1 VLEHW
6 ILALAGSPWVYV
18 ALYAFATID
27 GFFPP
32 IPSESVVIALAALAA
47 SSGTPAIAVLIPVAA
62 LGAFTG
68 DQIAYTIGTKVDLHA
83 LRLFRGRNGRKALA
97 WAEHALA
104 HRGSSFILAARYIPI
119 GRVAVNMTA
128 GSLGFPRRRFVGLT
142 ALAGL
147 TWAAYGTAIGIG
159 TGAWLEGHPVV
170 AVAVGIVVGVV
181 VGLVID
187 WALRRFLPAGDQP
200 VAMDGKRT
208 AQPAAGSPTTL
219 GAGAAT
225 AGAEPHPSAG
235 GLPHPSAGT
244 VQRPSAGA

>member
-1 VLEHW
+1 MLEHW
-6 ILALAGSPWVYV
+6 ILALAGSPWVFV

-32 IPSESVVIALAALAA
+32 IPSESVVIGLAALSA
-47 SSGTPAIAVLIPVAA
+47 STGAPAIALLIPVAA

-68 DQIAYTIGTKVDLHA
+68 DQIAYTIGTKVDLHS

-97 WAEHALA
+97 WAENALA

-119 GRVAVNMTA
+119 GRVAVNMSA
-128 GSLGFPRRRFVGLT
+128 GALGFPRRRFVGLT

-159 TGAWLEGHPVV
+159 AGAWLKGHPVV
-170 AVAVGIVVGVV
+170 AIAVGIAVGVV

-187 WALRRFLPAGDQP
+187 WALRRFLPAGDEP
-200 VAMDGKRT
+200 VALDQRRAEQPAPGRPADPGAGT
-208 AQPAAGSPTTL
+208 VAPATEPRPAAGT
-219 GAGAAT
+219 
-225 AGAEPHPSAG
+225 
-235 GLPHPSAGT
+235 
-244 VQRPSAGA
+244 

>member
-47 SSGTPAIAVLIPVAA
+47 SSGEPAIAVLIPVAA

-68 DQIAYTIGTKVDLHA
+68 DQIAYTIGTRVDLHS
-83 LRLFRGRNGRKALA
+83 LRLFRGRNGRKALE

-128 GSLGFPRRRFVGLT
+128 GSLGFPRRRFMALT
-142 ALAGL
+142 GLAGL
-147 TWAAYGTAIGIG
+147 TWAAYGTAIGVG
-159 TGAWLEGHPVV
+159 TGAWLKGHPVI
-170 AVAVGIVVGVV
+170 AVAVGIVVGIV
-181 VGLVID
+181 VGLAID
-187 WALRRFLPAGDQP
+187 WALRRFLPAGDMP
-200 VAMDGKRT
+200 VALVQKQ
-208 AQPAAGSPTTL
+208 AAHAPASVPTDSP
-219 GAGAAT
+219 AAT
-225 AGAEPHPSAG
+225 ATAEPP
-235 GLPHPSAGT
+235 
-244 VQRPSAGA
+244 PSAGA

>member
-6 ILALAGSPWVYV
+6 VLALEHWVLALAGSPWVYV

-47 SSGTPAIAVLIPVAA
+47 STGEPAIAVLIPVAA

-68 DQIAYTIGTKVDLHA
+68 DQIAYTIGSRVDLHSV
-83 LRLFRGRNGRKALA
+83 RLFRGRNGRKALE

-128 GSLGFPRRRFVGLT
+128 GALGFPRRRFMVLT
-142 ALAGL
+142 GLAGL

-159 TGAWLEGHPVV
+159 TGAWLKGHPVI
-170 AVAVGIVVGVV
+170 AVVVGIVVGIV
-181 VGLVID
+181 VGLAID
-187 WALRRFLPAGDQP
+187 WALRRFLPAGAEP
-200 VAMDGKRT
+200 VALDQKR
-208 AQPAAGSPTTL
+208 AAHPRANLPTDP
-219 GAGAAT
+219 GAGTAT
-225 AGAEPHPSAG
+225 AAAEPG
-235 GLPHPSAGT
+235 
-244 VQRPSAGA
+244 PSAGA

>member
-1 VLEHW
+1 MLEQW
-6 ILALAGSPWVYV
+6 VLALAGSPWVYV
-18 ALYAFATID
+18 ALYVFATID

-32 IPSESVVIALAALAA
+32 IPSESVVIALAALSAA
-47 SSGTPAIAVLIPVAA
+47 TGEPSIAILIPVAA

-68 DQIAYTIGTKVDLHA
+68 DQIAYAIGMKVDLHG
-83 LRLFRGRNGRKALA
+83 LRLFRGPRGRKALE
-97 WAEHALA
+97 WAENALA

-128 GSLGFPRRRFVGLT
+128 GSLGFPRRRFAGLT

-159 TGAWLEGHPVV
+159 TGAWLKGHPVV

-187 WALRRFLPAGDQP
+187 WLLRRFGP
-200 VAMDGKRT
+200 VADKPVALDRDR
-208 AQPAAGSPTTL
+208 AARSAGRAPTEPGG
-219 GAGAAT
+219 GATSAA
-225 AGAEPHPSAG
+225 AEPS
-235 GLPHPSAGT
+235 
-244 VQRPSAGA
+244 PSAGA

>member
-6 ILALAGSPWVYV
+6 VLALAGSPWVYV

-47 SSGTPAIAVLIPVAA
+47 STGEPAIAVLIPVAA

-68 DQIAYTIGTKVDLHA
+68 DQIAYTIGSKVDLHSV
-83 LRLFRGRNGRKALA
+83 RLFRGRNGRKALE

-128 GSLGFPRRRFVGLT
+128 GALGFPRRRFMGLT
-142 ALAGL
+142 GLAGL
-147 TWAAYGTAIGIG
+147 TWAVYGTAIGIG
-159 TGAWLEGHPVV
+159 TGAWLKGHPVI
-170 AVAVGIVVGVV
+170 AVAVGIVVGIV
-181 VGLVID
+181 VGLAID
-187 WALRRFLPAGDQP
+187 WALRRFLPAGDGP
-200 VAMDGKRT
+200 VALDQKH
-208 AQPAAGSPTTL
+208 PAHSPGSVPTDSP
-219 GAGAAT
+219 AAT
-225 AGAEPHPSAG
+225 ATAEP
-235 GLPHPSAGT
+235 
-244 VQRPSAGA
+244 RPSADA